1 VVTFTALFAALAGS
15 LIGSFGNVVVYRLP
29 RGESIVFPGSRCPNC
44 GRHLG
49 VLDLVPVLSYLALGG
64 RCRTCK
70 APISPRYPLV
80 ELLMAVLFAA
90 LALRFPPLE
99 HGAAVL
105 PLLAVIAMLVM
116 AALIDIER
124 YILPDALTLP
134 ALGIALAGSFLWRDA
149 ADLPGPAQA
158 LIGALVGAGILVLI
172 NRIGA
177 LVLRRLA
184 DTAERL
190 WPISLDQVNLAA
202 VAGAAGGLMAGL
214 VAGAVSVVVN
224 LVTRTTV
231 RLPEQLAYG
240 LWAVALVLS
249 TTSFTVGTVDAISGS
264 VMAAGAFA
272 LLGALYWW
280 LADGMGTKKAETR
293 ADAATTATSTDARP
307 NGDSRPSGA
316 GTAEVAADDEPVAM
330 GFGDVKLAAVLGAF
344 LGWERLLVGIFLAV
358 TLGAIGGI
366 VGRIAGGTRMI
377 PFGPYLLLGALCAL
391 FFGGAIIDWY
401 LGLLGAA

>member
-1 VVTFTALFAALAGS
+1 MVTFTAVFAALVGS

-90 LALRFPPLE
+90 LVLRFPPLD

-105 PLLAVIAMLVM
+105 PLLAVAAMLVM

-134 ALGIALAGSFLWRDA
+134 ALGIALAGSFLWRDV

-158 LIGALVGAGILVLI
+158 LSGALVGAGVLVLI

-202 VAGAAGGLMAGL
+202 VAGAAGGLVAGL
-214 VAGAVSVVVN
+214 IAGAVSVVVN

-249 TTSFTVGTVDAISGS
+249 TTSFTVGTVDAIGGS

-272 LLGALYWW
+272 LLGAVYWW
-280 LADGMGTKKAETR
+280 FADGMGTKKAE
-293 ADAATTATSTDARP
+293 AQ
-307 NGDSRPSGA
+307 A

-344 LGWERLLVGIFLAV
+344 LGWESLLVGIFMAV

-366 VGRIAGGTRMI
+366 VGRLAGGTRMI